1 MQDTAAE
8 AARDLMDK
16 RAWNSNFSG
25 IAHTVTKT
33 IQYCQYREL

>member
-25 IAHTVTKT
+25 NTVIHKQHSTVNF
-33 IQYCQYREL
+33 